1 MNPGDIIGLV
11 FAGAFVLLVLLV
23 GFPLVKLG
31 RLLDESSRTVQTLN
45 RELEPILNEARTTLT
60 ETNRQLARVDRITA
74 DIEQVTGNVN
84 GMVSAFTN
92 SAAGPISKIVSAS
105 KFVSKLFD
113 KRK

>member
-1 MNPGDIIGLV
+1 MSPGDIIGLV
-11 FAGAFVLLVLLV
+11 FAGAFVLLVLLL

-31 RLLDESSRTVQTLN
+31 RLLEESSRTVETLN
-45 RELEPILNEARTTLT
+45 RELEPILAEARVTLS

-92 SAAGPISKIVSAS
+92 SAAGPIAKLVSAA
-105 KFVSKLFD
+105 KFVSRLID
-113 KRK
+113 RRK